1 MNSKGA
7 KGTSKLVNKF
17 VDKADSEI
25 WHEFVKGDDDAFVFI
40 YNKYINKLLRF
51 GVQFAPRETVKDSIQ
66 DLFLHFKKSKKNK
79 PISKISPYLYKA
91 LYRIIKAKIDAS
103 KRAIDSYDEMK
114 ENKSWQVYLPADT
127 NLIASEQQKEQS
139 HKLSLS
145 LNQLSE
151 KQRQAILLYYY
162 EGLTHEEIKDIMG
175 LRSKSSV
182 RKLIHRGLDAL
193 KSFF

>member
-1 MNSKGA
+1 M
-7 KGTSKLVNKF
+7 SKLANKF

-51 GVQFAPRETVKDSIQ
+51 GIQFAPRETVKDAIQ

-91 LYRIIKAKIDAS
+91 LYRIIKAKMDAS
-103 KRAIDSYDEMK
+103 KRATDSYDEMK
-114 ENKSWQVYLPADT
+114 EIKYWQIELATDT
-127 NLIASEQQKEQS
+127 KLIAFEQQKEQS
-139 HKLSLS
+139 HKLNKS
-145 LNQLSE
+145 LNQLSV
-151 KQRQAILLYYY
+151 KQRQAMLLYYY

-175 LRSKSSV
+175 LSNKSSV
-182 RKLIHRGLDAL
+182 RKLIHRGLDSL
-193 KSFF
+193 KKFF